1 MAISLSDVDSA
12 CDRIH
17 NLVQTSGLHFVI
29 NQTPWS
35 SYITVRRK
43 FINPGAHDVKIMS
56 TETVRA
62 DQLKAIQERNEQ
74 LEHKVSEVE
83 YEHAK
88 LEDEYLN
95 AKEKYQKAIDNLH

>member
-43 FINPGAHDVKIMS
+43 FINPGTHDVKIMS

-95 AKEKYQKAIDNLH
+95 AKEKYQKDI